1 MMPAETGLDSGTSVP
16 QKFHDEFQVGSSI
29 RTHDRTVTAEDIA
42 AFATL
47 SGDHYPLHTDP
58 VYAATTRFGGI
69 IAHGPLVFSIGTGL
83 LVSSGFFGDAVVAFL
98 EVTRLVSKKPV
109 FPADTLHMRAE
120 VVRSELTAGGRH
132 GVLGIECRLF
142 DQHDDEVMFFGESV
156 LTKLRP
162 S

>member
-1 MMPAETGLDSGTSVP
+1 MAAETGLDPNESVP
-16 QKFHDEFQVGSSI
+16 QKFHDEFPVGLSI
-29 RTHDRTVTAEDIA
+29 RTQDRTVTADDIA

-58 VYAATTRFGGI
+58 AYAATTRFGGI
-69 IAHGPLVFSIGTGL
+69 VAHGPLIFSIGTGL
-83 LVSSGFFGDAVVAFL
+83 LVGSGFFGDAVVAFL

-109 FPADTLHMRAE
+109 FPGDTLHMRAE
-120 VVRSELTAGGRH
+120 VVQSHLTEGGRH
-132 GVLGIECRLF
+132 GVLEVECRLF
-142 DQHDDEVMFFGESV
+142 DQHDDNVMSFGESV